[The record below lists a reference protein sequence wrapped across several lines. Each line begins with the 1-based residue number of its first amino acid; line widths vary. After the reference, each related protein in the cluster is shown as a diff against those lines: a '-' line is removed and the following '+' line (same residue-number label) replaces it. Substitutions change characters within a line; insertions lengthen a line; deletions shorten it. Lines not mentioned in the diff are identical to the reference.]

1 MDEDTSIIDTRTRN
15 ERIKNFILNN
25 KKTLISSI
33 IFFIVLIISFY
44 SYQIYLD
51 KKREDISN
59 RYNSAIIEYE
69 AANKSKIIPI
79 LKDIINTKDATYS
92 PLALYFIIDNN
103 LINDKDEINSFFD
116 ILIDKTS
123 LDIEIKNLIIY
134 KKALFNADQI
144 NEIELLNILNPL
156 LNSDSIWKS
165 HALYLVAEFFYSK
178 GEKQKS
184 KDFFEKIVSTENS
197 NTDILTS
204 AKRRLN
210 RDLSD

>member
-1 MDEDTSIIDTRTRN
+1 MDEDTSIIDNRTRN
-15 ERIKNFILNN
+15 ERIKNFIINN
-25 KKTLISSI
+25 KKTLISLII
-33 IFFIVLIISFY
+33 IFIILIISFY
-44 SYQIYLD
+44 SHKIYLD

-69 AANKSKIIPI
+69 AENKSKIIPV

-103 LINDKDEINSFFD
+103 LINDKNEINSFFD

-156 LNSDSIWKS
+156 LNSDSVWKS

-197 NTDILTS
+197 NTDILTR
-204 AKRRLN
+204 AKGRLS